1 MTKIKRPIV
10 WKLILS
16 IGLPLLVI
24 YSTILFLNFK
34 WNKSSAIEQM
44 KDYLVELTSHN
55 ASTLNT
61 DFTKIAQYPIGIS
74 KMLEVMAEPD
84 EKEIFNLLIDLV
96 KSDSLINSMA
106 IAFEPYSFAKKKR
119 FAPYVYRE
127 EGRIL
132 TTDLTKDYDYCS
144 ADWYSIP
151 MLLKK
156 PYWSEPYYSRTEDN
170 TLQVTFS
177 VPIYKNNKFLGIASA
192 NISLEKLRET
202 MENIHIMGGYI
213 FMISQYGTYIYH
225 PNEKDIMRETIFSK
239 AVTYNFNQMRIFG
252 REMIKG
258 KKSVEPFNDPIKGIK
273 QWIIYTPIVSCNW
286 TLAAV
291 IPEREILDVVYSR
304 IIKQMG
310 VMILGYLVIMLTVVW
325 VAFNITNPIRN
336 LMKKTERLATGDLD
350 VQMVNIRGEDEIHEL
365 AMVFNKMVID
375 LKHYIND
382 LTNATKARESVES
395 ELRIA
400 RHIQESLIPRIFP
413 PFPHRKEFSLFARN
427 IPAKEV
433 AGDFYDFFFLD
444 EDNLALIIA
453 DVSGKGVSASLFM
466 AVTKTLI
473 KAKANYVDSPET
485 IMSQVNYDLC
495 QENDAA
501 MFVTTFMAV
510 LNVKTG
516 SFTYCNAG
524 HNNPYLIKANGEIM
538 QLENT
543 EGMALGIIDD
553 CNYTSNKITLKK
565 NDMLYLYTD
574 GVNEAMD
581 IDGNEF
587 SYAKMEEFLKKL
599 GESTPRET
607 IEITMNAVQGFTKN
621 AEQSDDITIM
631 ALRVLMLKD
640 NIK

>member
-1 MTKIKRPIV
+1 MTKIKRPII
-10 WKLILS
+10 WKLILG
-16 IGLPLLVI
+16 IGVPLLLI
-24 YSTILFLNFK
+24 YGTILFLNFK
-34 WNKSSAIEQM
+34 WNKASAIDQM
-44 KDYLVELTSHN
+44 KDYLVELTAHN
-55 ASTLNT
+55 AATLDI
-61 DFTKIAQYPIGIS
+61 DFSKIAQYPIGIA
-74 KMLEVMAEPD
+74 KMLEVMSDPD
-84 EKEIFNLLIDLV
+84 EKELFSLLTKV
-96 KSDSLINSMA
+96 VEGNSSINSMSV
-106 IAFEPYSFAKKKR
+106 AFEPYAYKNKKK

-132 TTDLTKDYDYCS
+132 TTDFKSDYCS

-151 MLLKK
+151 MLLKE
-156 PYWSEPYYSRTEDN
+156 PYWSEPYYSQAGNN
-170 TLQVTFS
+170 TLLVTFS

-202 MENIHIMGGYI
+202 MEGIEIMGGYI
-213 FMISQYGTYIYH
+213 FMIGQYGTYIYH
-225 PNEKDIMRETIFSK
+225 QTSENDIMRETIFSK
-239 AVTYNFNQMRIFG
+239 AVTYDFPEMRAFG

-258 KKSVEPFNDPIKGIK
+258 KYGVEPFSDPIKGIK
-273 QWIIYTPIVSCNW
+273 QWLVYSPVTSNNW
-286 TLAAV
+286 SLAV
-291 IPEREILDVVYSR
+291 IIPEKEILKVVYSR
-304 IIKQMG
+304 IIKQMA
-310 VMILGYLVIMLTVVW
+310 VMILGYLVIMLSVVW
-325 VAFNITNPIRN
+325 AAFNITTPIRN

-350 VQMVNIRGEDEIHEL
+350 VQMVNIRGNDEIHAL
-365 AMVFNKMVID
+365 AEVFNKMVID

-413 PFPHRKEFSLFARN
+413 PFPNRAEFSLFARN

-444 EDNLALIIA
+444 DNNLALIIA

-473 KAKANYVDSPET
+473 KAKANYVASPET

-501 MFVTTFMAV
+501 MFCTTFMAV
-510 LNVKTG
+510 LNVETG
-516 SFTYCNAG
+516 NFKYCNAG
-524 HNNPYLIKANGEIM
+524 HNNPYLIRENGEII
-538 QLENT
+538 QFENT
-543 EGMALGIIDD
+543 EGMALGIMDD
-553 CNYTSNKITLKK
+553 CEYTTKEIVLKK
-565 NDMLYLYTD
+565 NDLVYLYTD

-587 SYAKMEEFLKKL
+587 SYEKMVEFMKEMKT
-599 GESTPRET
+599 STPRQT
-607 IEITMNAVQGFTKN
+607 IEITMEAVEAFTKD

-631 ALRVLMLKD
+631 SLRFL
-640 NIK
+640 N